1 MVTGWSYP
9 ACFLLD
15 LRRANKRK
23 LDLKRA
29 LLEREEL
36 AGEYDPI
43 CRCLALAH
51 IELRKLS
58 VPRSRR

>member
-1 MVTGWSYP
+1 
-9 ACFLLD
+9 